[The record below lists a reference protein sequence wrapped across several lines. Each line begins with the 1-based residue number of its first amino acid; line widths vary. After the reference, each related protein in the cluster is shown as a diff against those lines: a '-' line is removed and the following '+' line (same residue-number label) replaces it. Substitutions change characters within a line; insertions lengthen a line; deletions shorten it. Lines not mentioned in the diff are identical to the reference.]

1 MTLLRTLSLIA
12 ALLIAAPSA
21 VVLAAKAEPAI
32 APADLMLVIDAKNE
46 EATKAAAA
54 RIQAAADAGNSYAMY
69 NIGSLHRQ
77 SSRKGA
83 AVFAY
88 DPGKSL
94 KWLTRAFA
102 AGRLTAAYK
111 VALVYAQ
118 IGDDMEAMGW
128 AQLYS
133 QYVRPSERSGSVGQQ
148 QLRLALIDD
157 LYARIG
163 RDREDAIEARRMTL
177 MDRHGRDHLAN
188 QDRAESQHGDWA
200 TRGARCT
207 ATAAANSLSNQLQLP
222 GHSLI
227 EFLIEVAPNGGVAR
241 YAVLDA
247 APFAVAERDLKAL
260 VEGLSCP
267 DARTGQYLFHFVQ
280 VQGPESR
287 QRTEP

>member
-1 MTLLRTLSLIA
+1 MSELMLLRRLLFLV
-12 ALLIAAPSA
+12 ALLIPVVSAA
-21 VVLAAKAEPAI
+21 VD
-32 APADLMLVIDAKNE
+32 APAVAPGDLMLVIEAKND

-69 NIGSLHRQ
+69 DIGSLHRQ

-157 LYARIG
+157 LYARVG
-163 RDREDAIEARRMTL
+163 RDREDAIDARRMTL

-188 QDRAESQHGDWA
+188 QDRAEAQHADWA
-200 TRGARCT
+200 PRGTRCT
-207 ATAAANSLSNQLQLP
+207 ATAAADSLANQLQLP

-247 APFAVAERDLKAL
+247 APFAVNERDLKAL

-267 DARTGQYLFHFVQ
+267 DARAGQYLFHFVQ
-280 VQGPESR
+280 VQGLDSR
-287 QRTEP
+287 HRTEP